1 MPQQYCCLSADGGKN
16 TEKHRV
22 VPCYDTVIDA
32 SVDDSAAAAA
42 AVCLGAQRQKTPDYV
57 RPTVNHADFAGLA
70 N

>member
-1 MPQQYCCLSADGGKN
+1 MPAQQYCCLSADGGKN
-16 TEKHRV
+16 TEP
-22 VPCYDTVIDA
+22 VPCSDTVIDV

-42 AVCLGAQRQKTPDYV
+42 VGLSAQCQKTADYV